1 MPAKM
6 LVVHAVLLH
15 RRVLISLLQ
24 PEGYVVKEILML
36 FTAQSRGDVVI
47 VKLYA
52 RRLDIRVAPEFKTK
66 LVHLAQNGHER
77 IVMDMAALEFID
89 SSGLGALIAGLKAL
103 GGRGEMVLCSIPP
116 RLLSLFTLTHVDK
129 LLHIVDSLED
139 AVDGLVTS
147 AC

>member
-1 MPAKM
+1 MP
-6 LVVHAVLLH
+6 
-15 RRVLISLLQ
+15 
-24 PEGYVVKEILML
+24 
-36 FTAQSRGDVVI
+36 FTAQSRGDVVV

-66 LVHLAQNGHER
+66 LVHLVQSGHAR
-77 IVMDMAALEFID
+77 IVIDMAALEFID

-103 GGRGEMVLCSIPP
+103 GGRGEIVLYGITP

-129 LLHIVDSLED
+129 LFHIVDSREE
-139 AVDGLVTS
+139 AVGGLATS